1 MPGKAKDTNVI
12 QTVDNALNVLEALC
26 EEGDEVRATVLSDR
40 LGMNK
45 VSLFRYLATLEN
57 RGYVEKTEDSR
68 RYRLG
73 LAAYEVGQKLL
84 CRMGLLRK
92 AKPVMEKLARD
103 CDEALYLVIPRDQE
117 ILMFDMI
124 DTTQKVRIV
133 PLVGQRFPLAATAAG
148 KVMLAH
154 RKQNR
159 GDSKQQFAGL
169 DAQLSEIPKRG
180 GWHDRGSFGE
190 GIASLAVPLLDALGN
205 VLGSLCMIG
214 PEFRMTC
221 KRIEEVLFPR
231 LVEAGQVVSSR
242 LGYVD
247 PYIRKARRYR

>member
-1 MPGKAKDTNVI
+1 LPGKTRDTNVI

-26 EEGDEVRATVLSDR
+26 DEGDEVRVTHLSDR

-45 VSLFRYLATLEN
+45 VSLFRYLATLEH

-68 RYRLG
+68 KYRLG
-73 LAAYEVGQKLL
+73 LAAYEMGQKFLS
-84 CRMGLLRK
+84 RMGLLRK

-103 CDEALYLVIPRDQE
+103 CDEALYLAVPRDQDV
-117 ILMFDMI
+117 LMFEMV
-124 DTTQKVRIV
+124 DTMQQVRIV
-133 PLVGQRFPLAATAAG
+133 PLVGQRFPLAQTSAG
-148 KVMLAH
+148 RVILAH
-154 RKQNR
+154 TA
-159 GDSKQQFAGL
+159 SAAGL
-169 DAQLSEIPKRG
+169 DDHLREIPKQG
-180 GWHDRGSFGE
+180 GCHDRGSFGD

-214 PEFRMTC
+214 PEFRLSC

-231 LVEAGQVVSSR
+231 LVEAGQVVSSK

-247 PYIRKARRYR
+247 PYVSKARRYR